1 MKLIKNNPY
10 RTVGLLAGA
19 TAREQERQIRRL
31 KQYIE
36 AEQETQNDFS
46 FPVLGRIHRT
56 IDSVSEAAS
65 KLNLDHDKM
74 NAALF
79 WFYSGYPITDEP
91 AFDALK
97 DADLNSA
104 TAIWSKLIASGEVT
118 QRNSSAFQNLS
129 TLLLCTSFNGS
140 TINPSLFEQGI
151 RLKLKFLD
159 SDLVKELKESA
170 TDVTFQATKK
180 EIQLV
185 FLKGILEELDRNGGI
200 SSNKLLE
207 ILSKQDFSAKEDFL
221 KSLIQKPIEQIEKKI
236 EATKIKRKANKAN
249 AANAG
254 NLLYDETAADLQ
266 QLNAIVG
273 ISNLKF
279 STVSDKVSDEIL
291 QCGIDYF
298 LHYRDSNTDPGSV
311 SMDLFKKAK
320 IFAIGNIAK
329 QRCQEN
335 TESLKEWIDEK
346 PEREKQKK
354 IINDLERLKNLLD
367 EYERKSETVFN
378 AKQLLVSA
386 RPYLNNIKAILG
398 STDDLYLGLSSRIA
412 SDAQNMCVSEIN
424 KLQEKI
430 SLTFDNASKLATI
443 LLLKEKVDEA
453 WDVQNT
459 IGSMDLR
466 NDFRARHNTN
476 RSSLSNLKSQLAQIR
491 SSSSS
496 GGGCYVATM
505 AYGDYNHPK
514 VMALRQFRDNVLA
527 KSALG
532 RHFIMT
538 YYFISPKLVEVL
550 KNQKAINELIRKAL
564 NQIIKLIE
572 K

>member
-10 RTVGLLAGA
+10 RTVGLLVGA
-19 TAREQERQIRRL
+19 TAREQERQIKRL

-36 AEQETQNDFS
+36 AEQEPQDDFS
-46 FPVLGRIHRT
+46 FPALGRIHRT
-56 IDSVSEAAS
+56 IDSVTEAAS
-65 KLNLDHDKM
+65 KLNLDNDKM

-79 WFYSGYPITDEP
+79 WFYKGYPITDEP
-91 AFDALK
+91 AFDSLK
-97 DADLNSA
+97 DADLKRA
-104 TAIWSKLIASGEVT
+104 AEIWSKLIASGEVT
-118 QRNSSAFQNLS
+118 PRNSSAFQNLS
-129 TLLLCTSFNGS
+129 TLLLCNSFNGS
-140 TINPSLFEQGI
+140 AVNPSLFEHGLS
-151 RLKLKFLD
+151 LKLKFLE
-159 SDLVKELKESA
+159 SDFVNDFRSVA
-170 TDVTFQATKK
+170 TDQTFKTTKK

-185 FLKGILEELDRNGGI
+185 LLTAIQEELERNGGI
-200 SSNKLLE
+200 SSNKFIE
-207 ILSKQDFSAKEDFL
+207 ILSKQNFSAKEDFL
-221 KSLIQKPIEQIEKKI
+221 KSFVQKPIEQIEKKI
-236 EATKIKRKANKAN
+236 EAAKTKRKANKAN

-254 NLLYDETAADLQ
+254 NSLYEETAGDLQ
-266 QLNAIVG
+266 QLKAILG
-273 ISNLKF
+273 MSNLKF
-279 STVSDKVSDEIL
+279 STVSDKLSDEIL

-335 TESLKEWIDEK
+335 TENLQEWIDDK
-346 PEREKQKK
+346 PERDKQKK
-354 IINDLERLKNLLD
+354 IINDLEMIKSLLD
-367 EYERKSETVFN
+367 EYEQKRETIFN
-378 AKQLLVSA
+378 AKQLLASA

-398 STDDLYLGLSSRIA
+398 STDELYLGLSSRIA

-430 SLTFDNASKLATI
+430 SLTFDNASKIATI
-443 LLLKEKVDEA
+443 LLLKEKVNEA

-476 RSSLSNLKSQLAQIR
+476 RSSLSNLKSQLDQIR
-491 SSSSS
+491 SNSSS
-496 GGGCYVATM
+496 GGGCYIATM
-505 AYGDYNHPK
+505 AYGDYDHPQ
-514 VMALRQFRDNVLA
+514 VIILRQFRDNVLA
-527 KSALG
+527 KSTLG

-538 YYFISPKLVEVL
+538 YYFVSPKLVEVL
-550 KNQKAINELIRKAL
+550 KNQKAINGLIRKAL